1 MVEVVKRMRVEGND
15 MRGRDGC
22 EKKEMVVRSC
32 VEKILFI
39 EVYVVCERA
48 TVQIVQPVQYSTQ
61 AKQKQAK
68 QKQHL
73 FVSLRKASK
82 KQEDDHKRQGRKK
95 KDLVQ

>member
-1 MVEVVKRMRVEGND
+1 MRVEGND
-15 MRGRDGC
+15 TRGRNGC

-82 KQEDDHKRQGRKK
+82 KTKRMTTRGREEKRK
-95 KDLVQ
+95 I